1 MNAGLSR
8 ARAPLTPTVLLG
20 IGLGG
25 FVDGILFHQVLGWH
39 NMMSNAV
46 PPASLEALRFN
57 VWWDGLFHV
66 FAWLVTALGLVLFW
80 RASRRGLSPG
90 AGRFTGGLLIGFA
103 LFNLAEGTL
112 NHHLLK
118 IHNVREVADPLPWN
132 IGFLALSG
140 LILVFGLLLS
150 RRRAR
155 ENDPANRSAPA

>member
-1 MNAGLSR
+1 MNSGLSR
-8 ARAPLTPTVLLG
+8 AREPLTPTILLG

-25 FVDGILFHQVLGWH
+25 FVDGILLHQVLGWH

-66 FAWLVTALGLVLFW
+66 FAWLVTALGVVLFW
-80 RASRRGLSPG
+80 RAARRGQSP
-90 AGRFTGGLLIGFA
+90 AASRFTGGLLIGFA
-103 LFNLAEGTL
+103 LFNLVEGTL
-112 NHHLLK
+112 NHHVLE

-140 LILVFGLLLS
+140 LMLVIGLLLARKDARDSVTAS
-150 RRRAR
+150 RPAR
-155 ENDPANRSAPA
+155 P